1 MDSRTHISTAL
12 TAIRRLVSA
21 HLVDGVSRLDERF
34 GGTNPS
40 DNGRWLRLRDE
51 VKRRPAAV
59 RRYLSTYLVDESP
72 DEATAWDAGMLYGL
86 QLAAGSLGLVSMSRP
101 PQIPADTLR
110 LVNVPRP
117 PQ

>member
-1 MDSRTHISTAL
+1 MDSRTHISAAL
-12 TAIRRLVSA
+12 TAIRRLVTA

-34 GGTNPS
+34 GGANPS
-40 DNGRWLRLRDE
+40 DNGRWLRLRGE

-59 RRYLSTYLVDESP
+59 RRYLSAYLVDESP

-86 QLAAGSLGLVSMSRP
+86 QLAAGSLGLVGMSRP
-101 PQIPADTLR
+101 PQVSVDALR
-110 LVNVPRP
+110 LVSVPRP